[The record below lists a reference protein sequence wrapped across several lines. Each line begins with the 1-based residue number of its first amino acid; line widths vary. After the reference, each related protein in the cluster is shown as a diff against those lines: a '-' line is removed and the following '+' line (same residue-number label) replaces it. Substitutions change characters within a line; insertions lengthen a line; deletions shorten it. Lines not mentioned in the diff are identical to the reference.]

1 MRDDHPAAV
10 SANVCVQLSISW
22 ELLSSRTLKAECS
35 MHTKNP
41 SPLKSGGRWCFC
53 PRKKIVSKQSKETFQ
68 FHPVFDIGVQ
78 SNCLSVLHWKRE
90 EARALSAQFPKLS
103 VFNSSKKFWKL
114 KLEGLCHNQCD
125 AFNMWSV
132 SCDWRTHNPLIHGL
146 IKHFG
151 PICAVVKILS
161 FTVLS
166 FRTFQRAMTF
176 THLGNKKDL
185 QDG

>member
-1 MRDDHPAAV
+1 MVADGV
-10 SANVCVQLSISW
+10 SAQERRLFRKFSISPS
-22 ELLSSRTLKAECS
+22 LTFASKAIACLFS
-35 MHTKNP
+35 
-41 SPLKSGGRWCFC
+41 
-53 PRKKIVSKQSKETFQ
+53 
-68 FHPVFDIGVQ
+68 IG
-78 SNCLSVLHWKRE
+78 KRE

-151 PICAVVKILS
+151 PICCCWEDSFIYCIVVSNLS
-161 FTVLS
+161 ESYDFHPFGKQKGL
-166 FRTFQRAMTF
+166 AGWMTP
-176 THLGNKKDL
+176 K
-185 QDG
+185 